1 MKGPMTPLQQIAM
14 GLVIVGL
21 DTSSAYDWYPDVLG
35 WLLVLWGLRRFDPAS
50 RGALTYAATLAAV
63 VSAALWFPQV
73 REPLFDVDLSLVW
86 AAFLPDLVFGFLLCR
101 VLERLARPTDPKGA
115 VHFGSLKVLFVL
127 LGIAPV
133 VAVAADHESW
143 LGYVDLGKVIAL
155 VWLIWMLFSRNSR
168 EYAKPPAT
176 TEAAGGPGNS

>member
-35 WLLVLWGLRRFDPAS
+35 WVLVLMGVSRFNAAARS
-50 RGALTYAATLAAV
+50 TLTYAALLGAATSGV
-63 VSAALWFPQV
+63 LWFPQV
-73 REPLFDVDLSLVW
+73 RKPFFDVDLSLVW
-86 AAFLPDLVFGFLLCR
+86 AAFLPDLIFCFLLCR
-101 VLERLARPTDPKGA
+101 VLEQLARPTDPKGA

-127 LGIAPV
+127 LAIAPV
-133 VAVAADHESW
+133 IAVSAEQEPW
-143 LGYVDLGKVIAL
+143 LAYVDLGKVIAL

-176 TEAAGGPGNS
+176 TGATGGSGNS